1 MQLIDPFGR
10 TVRDLRIS
18 ITDRCNFR
26 CTYCMPEEG
35 MAWLDRKEILS
46 FVTDANT
53 KSNDYWTGNRAI
65 PLTIEEFKIYHK
77 KDSIQSRRASKTYLD
92 SIDKKNNRFKIYR
105 ILSGY
110 SYQNT
115 YEKYNWT
122 YDGLVKNSGMFNTV
136 QGWVLKTGFSHNRW
150 NDQTGKKSNY
160 YANFNYGL
168 AEQNLR
174 YTFGFFHQFNQ
185 INYAN
190 LSAGFGKVAEQFNP
204 NEPISEFGNTISTL
218 FFKNN
223 FMKLY
228 EKEFGKIKYG
238 IDIFSGLYITAS
250 LEHQNR
256 KSLYNHTNYTTIKYN
271 EKYTSNHP
279 QLPNDFE
286 TPNIQ
291 NHQITFVNVEATL
304 KFGQKYISHPNR
316 RYNIPNDKYP
326 VIKLYYEQV
335 IQASAQRYHYSYL
348 SLRADY
354 QKNIKD
360 KGTSELCLK
369 TGVFFN
375 EKNISFID
383 YKHFNGNLTHVNLRG
398 NYTDSFNLLPYYSL
412 STNKPYMEI
421 HYQHNFKGYIMNK
434 IPVLNLLKWNLILGT
449 HVASTLEN
457 KPYREFTIGFD
468 KVGFGKFRIFRLDY
482 IRAFQDGFTNDGI
495 MFGVKL

>member
-1 MQLIDPFGR
+1 M
-10 TVRDLRIS
+10 
-18 ITDRCNFR
+18 
-26 CTYCMPEEG
+26 
-35 MAWLDRKEILS
+35 S

-65 PLTIEEFKIYHK
+65 PLTTEEFKIYHK

-223 FMKLY
+223 FTRSFINISCDENNKYLNY
-228 EKEFGKIKYG
+228 KIKS
-238 IDIFSGLYITAS
+238 FSFLQ
-250 LEHQNR
+250 L
-256 KSLYNHTNYTTIKYN
+256 IKW
-271 EKYTSNHP
+271 
-279 QLPNDFE
+279 
-286 TPNIQ
+286 
-291 NHQITFVNVEATL
+291 
-304 KFGQKYISHPNR
+304 KFP
-316 RYNIPNDKYP
+316 
-326 VIKLYYEQV
+326 
-335 IQASAQRYHYSYL
+335 L
-348 SLRADY
+348 S
-354 QKNIKD
+354 
-360 KGTSELCLK
+360 
-369 TGVFFN
+369 
-375 EKNISFID
+375 
-383 YKHFNGNLTHVNLRG
+383 
-398 NYTDSFNLLPYYSL
+398 
-412 STNKPYMEI
+412 
-421 HYQHNFKGYIMNK
+421 
-434 IPVLNLLKWNLILGT
+434 
-449 HVASTLEN
+449 
-457 KPYREFTIGFD
+457 
-468 KVGFGKFRIFRLDY
+468 
-482 IRAFQDGFTNDGI
+482 
-495 MFGVKL
+495 